1 MYLIIYPICC
11 SKTSYLSNTMRRPRC
26 LDLSNNYLAFSKF
39 YKENIIESRTF
50 PLSAKYDR
58 YSKCYYEKLRLYLA
72 TKKSNCVMKSSINS
86 STFIINII

>member
-39 YKENIIESRTF
+39 YKENKIES
-50 PLSAKYDR
+50 
-58 YSKCYYEKLRLYLA
+58 
-72 TKKSNCVMKSSINS
+72 
-86 STFIINII
+86 